1 MRKILCMVCIALLC
15 TGLWATGTAGAEHEL
30 VIGVLDWA
38 HTSNPAL
45 EYAYLS
51 QYPDGVL
58 TYQLLTGE
66 TLREAPVDVVI
77 LDEQQLEQMARAQA
91 LQSMEPLLAETCWT
105 TALMDVR
112 GFCRVDG
119 VVYALPR
126 TLRQAQWQWNTLLA
140 EGWGLPTLPMPCD
153 WESFLSLQQPVRD
166 CLQRDVYLFPGSDHL
181 SGRLPNNMLDVVES
195 LLDSYAPEE
204 ITQEAFERVTDAF
217 VALYRSGLLCAPERA
232 IENDNV
238 QILCMPL
245 ATGAYVET
253 KNVIPAGYCLP
264 PCVDASAPRY
274 AGIGT
279 VYALPAGETSEA
291 QRAFVD
297 CLTSPEGQR
306 YLDTP
311 EGLFSRAPRYAG
323 IGTVYALPAGETSEA
338 QRAFVDCLTSPEG
351 QRYLDTP
358 EGLFSR
364 IAPVQQVVSHRDAGL
379 ARLTAENLGDYELI
393 GLPELQ
399 QDFCPESYAQF
410 TFQREHAV
418 RQQAYQRR
426 ELYGKLLELMEQ
438 AMQGADDTALY
449 QQFLALLAEYHL

>member
-15 TGLWATGTAGAEHEL
+15 TGLWAAGTAGAEHEL

-126 TLRQAQWQWNTLLA
+126 TLRQAQWQWNILLA

-311 EGLFSRAPRYAG
+311 EGLFSR
-323 IGTVYALPAGETSEA
+323 
-338 QRAFVDCLTSPEG
+338 
-351 QRYLDTP
+351 
-358 EGLFSR
+358 

-393 GLPELQ
+393 ELPELQ